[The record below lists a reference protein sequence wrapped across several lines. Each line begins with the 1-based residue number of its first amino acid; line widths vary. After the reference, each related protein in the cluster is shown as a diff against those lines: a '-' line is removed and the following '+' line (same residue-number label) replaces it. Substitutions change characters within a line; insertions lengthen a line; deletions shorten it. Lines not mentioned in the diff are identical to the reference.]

1 MGIIKFLAYAV
12 NGQSLDSNSGC
23 DQNFNCEEL
32 SGVKNAYAIRKVC
45 GGCGGRVEVKIS
57 LTPSSPADSNDA
69 AGVLVTKQDGS
80 TLFIYNY
87 TADDFTTECNKC
99 CGETG
104 FLSGTSLPAFV
115 PPSASAN
122 MCLTTTGDD
131 GTLGFVNDVAL
142 KIFGKYDVTKG
153 ISRFA
158 TNKFNFFT
166 TDPIGTISLPTGWSV
181 AAGACA

>member
-1 MGIIKFLAYAV
+1 MGIIKLTAYAV
-12 NGQSLDSNSGC
+12 NGQTLDSNSGC
-23 DQNFNCEEL
+23 EQSFNCEEVNGL
-32 SGVKNAYAIRKVC
+32 KNAYAIRKVC
-45 GGCGGRVEVKIS
+45 CGGKVDVKIS
-57 LTPSSPADSNDA
+57 LTASSPADSNDA
-69 AGVLVTKQDGS
+69 AGVLVTKADGT
-80 TLFIYNY
+80 TLFIYGY
-87 TADDFTTECNKC
+87 TEDDFMVECNKC

-104 FLSGTSLPAFV
+104 LLSGISIPAFT
-115 PPSASAN
+115 PPSASSN

-131 GTLGFVNDVAL
+131 GTTGFVNDVAL